1 MIKTEFINIDVTAHQ
16 RVRYSDQRPDPGDM
30 LYTLEGLVGEGF
42 KVSMSSKPDGG
53 GFNVSVTDRR
63 KKSRNYNKC
72 LSSWGSS
79 LEELLA
85 DLALVILLDVETKA
99 GWSEVWSEMQ
109 GEQKIDMKEYLAYI
123 EWKRSQTNDK
133 ASPGDE

>member
-1 MIKTEFINIDVTAHQ
+1 
-16 RVRYSDQRPDPGDM
+16 
-30 LYTLEGLVGEGF
+30 
-42 KVSMSSKPDGG
+42 
-53 GFNVSVTDRR
+53 
-63 KKSRNYNKC
+63 

-85 DLALVILLDVETKA
+85 DLALIILLDVETKV

-109 GEQKIDMKEYLAYI
+109 GEQKTDMKEYLAYI